1 MQRLRNYEGL
11 DVRLAE
17 ERLAHILEHPEMRGL
32 EGAISETVVT
42 PETVVESTSDPQV
55 RLYYRLYAGT
65 SVGEKYLRVVVKET
79 TQDAFAI
86 TAYLT
91 VAVKQGKVLWP
102 RRM

>member
-1 MQRLRNYEGL
+1 MRLT
-11 DVRLAE
+11 E
-17 ERLAHILEHPEMRGL
+17 ERLAHILEHPEMRGM
-32 EGAISETVVT
+32 EGAISETLIT

-79 TQDAFAI
+79 AQDAFAI

-91 VAVKQGKVLWP
+91 KQSNKERFCGP
-102 RRM
+102 ERRKGVVRR